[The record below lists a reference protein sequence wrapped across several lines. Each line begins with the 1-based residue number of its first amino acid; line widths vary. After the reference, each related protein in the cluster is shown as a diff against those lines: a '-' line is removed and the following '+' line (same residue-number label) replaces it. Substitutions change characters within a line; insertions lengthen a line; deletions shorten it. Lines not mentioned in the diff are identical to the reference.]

1 MATPAGHPG
10 YISVTPLLKQLATLT
25 GALKATPKDIAAAV
39 TLIFEDR
46 ISPIQFSLLLWAL
59 HTTGMDHHPEVLAIT
74 AKYMRSAAAQVD
86 HAALR
91 SAVSSKAKPEG
102 NYRGGLVDI
111 VGTGGDGH
119 NTFNISTTSS
129 IVASSILMMAK
140 HGNNSSTSLSGSAD
154 LLQRA
159 PNPPVISATTAENLP
174 SIYSQSNYAFLYA
187 REWHPGMKYAAA
199 VRKEVPVRTIFNLL
213 GPLANPVHDT
223 GLIEARILGVA
234 RKDIGT
240 NFAEALRFSGAKKA
254 LVICGDENL
263 DELSCA
269 GPTHCWYIHG
279 KPGTAAAREPTS
291 DDDSEDDQ
299 LANVEITNF
308 MLSPSDFGLPCHS
321 LDTVH
326 GGKGPQENAEILMQ
340 ILRNERPADDPVL
353 QFVLLNT
360 AALIT
365 VSGICEADISHMG
378 EGDDGKVVQERGPGG
393 LRWKE
398 GLRRAKWCI
407 ESGAALAQWEAFVK
421 VTNELH
427 TAA

>member
-1 MATPAGHPG
+1 M
-10 YISVTPLLKQLATLT
+10 
-25 GALKATPKDIAAAV
+25 
-39 TLIFEDR
+39 
-46 ISPIQFSLLLWAL
+46 
-59 HTTGMDHHPEVLAIT
+59 
-74 AKYMRSAAAQVD
+74 
-86 HAALR
+86 
-91 SAVSSKAKPEG
+91 
-102 NYRGGLVDI
+102 
-111 VGTGGDGH
+111 GTGGDGH

-129 IVASSILMMAK
+129 IVASSILMVAK

-159 PNPPVISATTAENLP
+159 PSPPVISATTAENLP
-174 SIYSQSNYAFLYA
+174 SIYARSNYAFLYA
-187 REWHPGMKYAAA
+187 REWHPGMKHAAA

-234 RKDIGT
+234 RKDIGI
-240 NFAEALRFSGAKKA
+240 NFAEALRLSGAKKA

-269 GPTHCWYIHG
+269 GPTHCWFINS
-279 KPGTAAAREPTS
+279 KADASADANTKES
-291 DDDSEDDQ
+291 SSSSDSEDDNTG
-299 LANVEITNF
+299 AKTEITNF
-308 MLSPSDFGLPCHS
+308 MLSPADFGLPCHDLS
-321 LDTVH
+321 TVH
-326 GGKGPQENAEILMQ
+326 GGKGPNENAEILMQ
-340 ILRNERPADDPVL
+340 ILRNERPTDDPVL

-365 VSGICEADISHMG
+365 VSGICEAEQSHMG

-407 ESGAALAQWEAFVK
+407 ESGAALRQWEAFVAI
-421 VTNELH
+421 TNELDKK
-427 TAA
+427 TGA